1 MSRFSLQ
8 QCFLLRL
15 FPGQVAR
22 LGFVC
27 SSTAAGAGNSS
38 EHRHREQQRAQ
49 VQGAAAS
56 TDAGSSQ
63 HSAGHSRTPHRSRDQ
78 YVFGQMTS
86 YLKLSSLL
94 CRISSLLAQLSINSR
109 SSSNVYRDSDCYRPC
124 SIIFRWLSSAIV
136 PVLLDFD
143 LSSSVQSTATVIKGY
158 LMTIVRTMGIWD
170 QFYTTTFFSQY
181 NILKVAASVMH
192 RCITV
197 VQRAMRNTH
206 STIWESNMAARP
218 IRVHQFTGS
227 VWGWKSSRLDSW
239 K

>member
-1 MSRFSLQ
+1 MSVHLIPGCFHKSRFFEASSKPGPSISEYFGTELHTDVPQDIVSGVSDDFHDSVSSRCPATSMSRFSLQ

-78 YVFGQMTS
+78 YGFWS
-86 YLKLSSLL
+86 DDLKLSSLL

-109 SSSNVYRDSDCYRPC
+109 SSSNVYRDSESYRPC
-124 SIIFRWLSSAIV
+124 SIIFR
-136 PVLLDFD
+136 
-143 LSSSVQSTATVIKGY
+143 
-158 LMTIVRTMGIWD
+158 
-170 QFYTTTFFSQY
+170 
-181 NILKVAASVMH
+181 
-192 RCITV
+192 
-197 VQRAMRNTH
+197 
-206 STIWESNMAARP
+206 
-218 IRVHQFTGS
+218 
-227 VWGWKSSRLDSW
+227 
-239 K
+239 

>member
-27 SSTAAGAGNSS
+27 SSTAAGAGSSS

-78 YVFGQMTS
+78 YGFWS
-86 YLKLSSLL
+86 DDLKLSSLL

-109 SSSNVYRDSDCYRPC
+109 SSSNVYRDSESYRPC